1 MKYVVKTRDE
11 EGKVQETRIEADCH
25 RVQGSRMVFMKDDE
39 DVLEVNLDT
48 FVDLEIDLTK
58 IREPEFGKR

>member
-1 MKYVVKTRDE
+1 
-11 EGKVQETRIEADCH
+11 
-25 RVQGSRMVFMKDDE
+25 MVFMKDDE